1 MLLVLRIEGRVE
13 ASSAT
18 GPFEIGQ
25 DARVPLNRIGW
36 LVTVVAALITA
47 LLLFLSGY
55 NGYGALAIAVGASAA
70 INLR

>member
-1 MLLVLRIEGRVE
+1 M
-13 ASSAT
+13 
-18 GPFEIGQ
+18 
-25 DARVPLNRIGW
+25 PLNKIAW
-36 LVTVVAALITA
+36 LVTVAAALITS

>member
-1 MLLVLRIEGRVE
+1 M
-13 ASSAT
+13 T
-18 GPFEIGQ
+18 GPVAISE
-25 DARVPLNRIGW
+25 DEHVPLSRIAW
-36 LVTVVAALITA
+36 LITVAAALITA

>member
-1 MLLVLRIEGRVE
+1 M
-13 ASSAT
+13 
-18 GPFEIGQ
+18 P
-25 DARVPLNRIGW
+25 RVPLNRIGW
-36 LVTVVAALITA
+36 LATVAAALITA